1 MENSIYLLDRTLKL
15 DVYFDPE
22 DSQFNDNICIS
33 ICEDCPEE
41 SEKVLIADETN
52 VYLTEEQAKQLA
64 DALLAA
70 IKQAKAASR
79 AKK

>member
-1 MENSIYLLDRTLKL
+1 MENSIYLLDRSLKL

-22 DSQFNDNICIS
+22 DSQFNDNICVS
-33 ICEDCPEE
+33 ICEDCEDT
-41 SEKVLIADETN
+41 EKILVADETN

-70 IKQAKAASR
+70 VKQSKAASK